1 MSTSRTL
8 MAGGALALAAL
19 VGVVLGDALGWD
31 VDSTI
36 LLGVAV
42 GGVLA
47 IVAAGGVFWRLLGF
61 GIGFVVAWASYP
73 IRAGFLPD
81 SSSGRAVAAVLVLL
95 IVTGLIAL
103 TFGRTPLWS
112 GLLGVAAMVGA
123 YEAAFTASPPDV
135 LSTSPTWATSILLS
149 AALGFAAG
157 VWFAPGDEE
166 EDMEQGYALQ
176 SSSEAGE

>member
-1 MSTSRTL
+1 

-19 VGVVLGDALGWD
+19 LGVVLGDALGWD

-36 LLGVAV
+36 LLGIGI

-47 IVAAGGVFWRLLGF
+47 LAGAGKSLAPSWFRHRLRRCLGRLSDPRWCP
-61 GIGFVVAWASYP
+61 A
-73 IRAGFLPD
+73 R
-81 SSSGRAVAAVLVLL
+81 SSSGRAVAAVVVVLL
-95 IVTGLIAL
+95 VTGLIAL

-135 LSTSPTWATSILLS
+135 LSTSPTSATSILLS

-157 VWFAPGDEE
+157 VWFAPSDEE
-166 EDMEQGYALQ
+166 EDLEQGYALQ